1 MLWEESLIIIR
12 PFYKIIFLVFLI
24 LWHEISF
31 FDKVPCKKVFCM
43 FIFLIDELAKM
54 VIQSKK
60 GFFILFLVYAMWYYM
75 YLFFHKRGIHPM
87 WNGRYIYPI
96 HDKYFI
102 YIYICSWPS
111 HNMWTPH
118 TDKTYMLWEIH
129 YIQWIQEIPLCT
141 IWQYASW
148 WIWLLGK
155 TLWVW

>member
-75 YLFFHKRGIHPM
+75 YLFSHKCGIHPM
-87 WNGRYIYPI
+87 WNGRYMYQI

-102 YIYICSWPS
+102 YIYIYIYMQLALSQHVDSTHWWDVHVVRDS
-111 HNMWTPH
+111 LHTMDTGDTFVHNMAMCILVDLITR
-118 TDKTYMLWEIH
+118 
-129 YIQWIQEIPLCT
+129 
-141 IWQYASW
+141 
-148 WIWLLGK
+148 
-155 TLWVW
+155 